1 MCGISGIISYQQN
14 ATIVKS
20 ISSILQAI
28 AHRGPDDEGF
38 VFFEGNHATPVFGND
53 TPQNVKQ
60 SNLLYSPKNGIEEI
74 DTQANL
80 VLAHRRL
87 SILDLSANAHQ
98 PLCNEDAN
106 YWIVFNGEIY
116 NYKNIRDELT
126 DLGHHFTSNSDTEV
140 VLKAYIAWGAACL
153 TKFNG
158 MWSFVIYDKN
168 QQKLFGARDRFGV
181 KPFYYIH
188 NNNYFAFCSEIKGL
202 LKLEGFNKE
211 INPKAV
217 YDYLM
222 LGKMEIDSE
231 TFFRGIFEL
240 KPAAYFELDV
250 QSKEFTIQNYYQL
263 HTNLIWE
270 KVDKTKLA
278 IIVDDLKTKITEA
291 IATRLNSDV
300 KTGTCLSG
308 GIDSSI
314 VVGTINEL
322 LKQNKIES
330 RVFGSEKQ
338 EVFTASYPDND
349 IDESKWAKL
358 VVDKTKTNWNQTF
371 PTAAQL
377 KEQLEDLVYAQD
389 IPFGSSSS
397 FSQYKV
403 MELLHSKNVKVTLDG
418 QGADELFGGY
428 ANHFTNFI
436 LNAFKAFSFSTILNN
451 LKNAHPSFSN
461 KKNIFKLPIQSFTI
475 KHFQKIYFKKFI
487 KHEPELAFVNSK
499 LISTHQKRF
508 SFINDKIKP
517 TFNELLHYQFTEY
530 GLKHLLR
537 TADRNSMHFSVE
549 SRMPFVDDIDLI
561 TSVFNISG
569 SYKIQQGKS
578 KFLLREAM
586 KDILPSEIYN
596 RTDKIGFATPEK
608 KWMQELKP
616 YFKEIIGQQ
625 KNDEYVNWEE
635 FYQNFDAIYEHALKT
650 STLRLWRFINFA
662 LWRKVYQV

>member
-14 ATIVKS
+14 TTLVKS
-20 ISSILQAI
+20 ISSVLQEI
-28 AHRGPDDEGF
+28 IHRGPDDEGF
-38 VFFEGNHATPVFGND
+38 VFFEGNTSTPVFGKD
-53 TPQNVKQ
+53 TPLDVKQ
-60 SNLLYSPKNGIEEI
+60 SNLLYSPKIGIEEI
-74 DTQANL
+74 NTNANV

-87 SILDLSANAHQ
+87 SILDLTEYAHQ
-98 PLCNEDAN
+98 PLCNEDGN
-106 YWIVFNGEIY
+106 YWMVFNGEIY
-116 NYKNIRDELT
+116 NYQTIKEELIA
-126 DLGHHFTSNSDTEV
+126 LGYQFTSNSDTEV

-158 MWSFVIYDKN
+158 MWSFVIYDKTL
-168 QQKLFGARDRFGV
+168 QKLFGARDRFGV

-188 NNNYFAFCSEIKGL
+188 NNHYFAFCSEIKGL
-202 LKLEGFNKE
+202 LKLEGFKKE

-217 YDYLM
+217 YDYLV

-231 TFFRGIFEL
+231 TFFKGIFEL
-240 KPAAYFELDV
+240 KPATYFELDV
-250 QSKEFTIQNYYQL
+250 STQKFEIHNYFQL
-263 HTNLIWE
+263 KTNTNWE
-270 KVDKTKLA
+270 KVDKFKSE
-278 IIVDDLKTKITEA
+278 IIITDLKTKITNA
-291 IATRLNSDV
+291 IATRLNSDA

-322 LKQNKIES
+322 LKQNKIEQI
-330 RVFGSEKQ
+330 GEKQ
-338 EVFTASYPDND
+338 EVFTASYPND
-349 IDESKWAKL
+349 AIDESKWAKL
-358 VVDKTKTNWNQTF
+358 VVDQTKTNWNQTF

-389 IPFGSSSS
+389 IPFGSSST

-403 MELLHSKNVKVTLDG
+403 MELIHSKNVKVTLDG

-428 ANHFTNFI
+428 ANHFTNWMA
-436 LNAFKAFSFSTILNN
+436 NAFKSFSFSAIRQNLN
-451 LKNAHPSFSN
+451 NAHPSFSN
-461 KKNIFKLPIQSFTI
+461 KKNILKLPIQSFFI
-475 KHFQKIYFKKFI
+475 KNFQKIYFKKFI

-499 LISTHQKRF
+499 LISTNQNRF
-508 SFINDKIKP
+508 NFINDKIKP
-517 TFNELLHYQFTEY
+517 TFNELLHYQFTKY

-549 SRMPFVDDIDLI
+549 SRMPFADDIELI
-561 TSVFNISG
+561 ETVFNISG

-586 KDILPSEIYN
+586 KDLLPNEIYN

-616 YFKEIIGQQ
+616 YFKEIISQQ

-635 FYQNFDAIYEHALKT
+635 FYQNFDAIYDNALNT

>member
-14 ATIVKS
+14 ATLVKS
-20 ISSILQAI
+20 ISSVLQAI
-28 AHRGPDDEGF
+28 KHRGPDDEGF
-38 VFFEGNHATPVFGND
+38 VFFDNNTPIPVFGND

-60 SNLLYSPKNGIEEI
+60 SNLLYSPKIGI
-74 DTQANL
+74 DDLNTNANV
-80 VLAHRRL
+80 VLGHRRL
-87 SILDLSANAHQ
+87 SILDLTEYAHQ
-98 PLCNEDAN
+98 PLCNEDSN
-106 YWIVFNGEIY
+106 YWIAFNGEIY
-116 NYKNIRDELT
+116 NYQTIRDELVK
-126 DLGHHFTSNSDTEV
+126 LGFHFTSTSDTEV

-158 MWSFVIYDKN
+158 MWSFVIYDKTL
-168 QQKLFGARDRFGV
+168 QKLFGARDRFGV

-202 LKLEGFNKE
+202 LKIEGFKKE

-217 YDYLM
+217 YDYLV

-240 KPAAYFELDV
+240 KPATYFELEV
-250 QSKEFTIQNYYQL
+250 KTKKLEIYNYYQL
-263 HTNLIWE
+263 KTNTNWE
-270 KVDKTKLA
+270 KVDKSKSET
-278 IIVDDLKTKITEA
+278 IVADLKTKITNA
-291 IATRLNSDV
+291 IATRLNSDA

-322 LKQNKIES
+322 LKQKEIKQI
-330 RVFGSEKQ
+330 GEKQ
-338 EVFTASYPDND
+338 EVFTASYPDYE
-349 IDESKWAKL
+349 IDESNWAKL
-358 VVDKTKTNWNQTF
+358 VVNQTKTNWNQTF
-371 PTAAQL
+371 PSAIELRAQL
-377 KEQLEDLVYAQD
+377 DELVYAQD
-389 IPFGSSSS
+389 IPFGSSST

-403 MELLHSKNVKVTLDG
+403 MELIHSKNVKVTLDG

-436 LNAFKAFSFSTILNN
+436 INSFKEFSFSTILNN
-451 LKNAHPSFSN
+451 LKNAHRSFSN
-461 KKNIFKLPIQSFTI
+461 KKNIFKLPLQSLIIKNFQSF
-475 KHFQKIYFKKFI
+475 YFKKFI
-487 KHEPELAFVNSK
+487 KHEPELAFVNPT
-499 LISTHQKRF
+499 LISDNKYRF

-517 TFNELLHYQFTEY
+517 TLNGLLHYQFTEY

-549 SRMPFVDDIDLI
+549 SRMPFADDIDLI
-561 TSVFNISG
+561 ESVFNVSG
-569 SYKIQQGKS
+569 SYKIQYGKS
-578 KFLLREAM
+578 KYLLREAM
-586 KDILPSEIYN
+586 KDILPEEIYN

-608 KWMQELKP
+608 NWFIELQP
-616 YFKEIIGQQ
+616 YFKEIISQL

-635 FYQNFDAIYEHALKT
+635 FYQNFDAIYENALNT

-662 LWRKVYQV
+662 LWRKVYHV

>member
-1 MCGISGIISYQQN
+1 MCGISGIVSYQQN
-14 ATIVKS
+14 ATLVKS
-20 ISSILQAI
+20 ISSVLQEI
-28 AHRGPDDEGF
+28 KHRGPDDEGF
-38 VFFEGNHATPVFGND
+38 VFFEGNHSTPIFGND

-60 SNLLYSPKNGIEEI
+60 SNLLYSPKIGIEKI

-87 SILDLSANAHQ
+87 SILDLTANAHQ

-116 NYKNIRDELT
+116 NYKIIRAELIA
-126 DLGHHFTSNSDTEV
+126 LGYQFTSNSDTEV
-140 VLKAYIAWGAACL
+140 MLKAYIAWGAACL

-158 MWSFVIYDKN
+158 MWSFVIYDKTK
-168 QQKLFGARDRFGV
+168 QKLFGARDRFGV

-188 NNNYFAFCSEIKGL
+188 NNDYFAFCSEIKGL
-202 LKLEGFNKE
+202 LKVDDFKKE

-217 YDYLM
+217 YDYLV
-222 LGKMEIDSE
+222 LGKMEIDTE
-231 TFFRGIFEL
+231 TFFKNIFEL
-240 KPAAYFELDV
+240 KPANYFELDV
-250 QSKEFTIQNYYQL
+250 QSKQFKIQTYYTL
-263 HTNLIWE
+263 HTNLNWE
-270 KVDKTKLA
+270 KVEKEKSAT
-278 IIVDDLKTKITEA
+278 IVADLKHKITSA
-291 IATRLNSDV
+291 IFSHLNSDV

-322 LKQNKIES
+322 LKQKELKQIGN
-330 RVFGSEKQ
+330 KQ
-338 EVFTASYPDND
+338 EVFTASYPDNE

-358 VVDKTKTNWNQTF
+358 VVEETNTHWNQTF
-371 PTAAQL
+371 PTTAQL

-389 IPFGSSSS
+389 IPFGSSSTY
-397 FSQYKV
+397 SQYKV
-403 MELLHSKNVKVTLDG
+403 MELINNKNVKVTLDG

-436 LNAFKAFSFSTILNN
+436 INSFKAFSFSTIRKNLNN
-451 LKNAHPSFSN
+451 THPSFTN
-461 KKNIFKLPIQSFTI
+461 RKNVIKLPLQKFAIQYFQSF
-475 KHFQKIYFKKFI
+475 YFKKFI
-487 KHEPELAFVNSK
+487 KHEPELAFVNK
-499 LISTHQKRF
+499 GLIASNTKRF
-508 SFINDKIKP
+508 RFINDKIKH
-517 TFNELLHYQFTEY
+517 TLNGLLHYQFTEY

-549 SRMPFVDDIDLI
+549 SRMPFADDIDLI
-561 TSVFNISG
+561 EAVFNISG
-569 SYKIQQGKS
+569 SYKIQHGKS
-578 KFLLREAM
+578 KYLLREAM
-586 KDILPSEIYN
+586 KEVLPKEIYN

-616 YFKEIIGQQ
+616 YFKEMISQK

-635 FYQNFDAIYEHALKT
+635 FYQNFDAIYDNALNT

>member
-14 ATIVKS
+14 ATLVKS
-20 ISSILQAI
+20 ISSVLQVI
-28 AHRGPDDEGF
+28 KHRGPDDEGF
-38 VFFEGNHATPVFGND
+38 VFFEENHATPVFGND

-60 SNLLYSPKNGIEEI
+60 SNLLYSPKIGIEDFNTKATI
-74 DTQANL
+74 

-87 SILDLSANAHQ
+87 SILDLSENAHQ

-116 NYKNIRDELT
+116 NYKIIRAELIA
-126 DLGHHFTSNSDTEV
+126 LGYQFTSNSDTEV
-140 VLKAYIAWGAACL
+140 VLKAYLAWGAACL

-158 MWSFVIYDKN
+158 MWSFMIYDKTL
-168 QQKLFGARDRFGV
+168 QKLFGARDRFGV

-202 LKLEGFNKE
+202 LKIEGLKKE

-217 YDYLM
+217 YDYLV
-222 LGKMEIDSE
+222 LGKMEIDAE
-231 TFFRGIFEL
+231 TFFKDIFEL
-240 KPAAYFELDV
+240 KPATYFELDV
-250 QSKEFTIQNYYQL
+250 KTKKFEIHNYFQL
-263 HTNLIWE
+263 KTNTNWE
-270 KVDKTKLA
+270 KIDEFKSAT
-278 IIVDDLKTKITEA
+278 IIADLKTKITNA
-291 IATRLNSDV
+291 IATRLNSDA

-322 LKQNKIES
+322 LKQQEIQQI
-330 RVFGSEKQ
+330 GEKQ
-338 EVFTASYPDND
+338 EVFTASYPDNA

-358 VVDKTKTNWNQTF
+358 VVEQTDTNWNQTF
-371 PTAAQL
+371 PTAVQL

-389 IPFGSSSS
+389 IPFGSSST

-403 MELLHSKNVKVTLDG
+403 MELIHSKKVKVTLDG

-428 ANHFTNFI
+428 ANHFTNWMT
-436 LNAFKAFSFSTILNN
+436 NAFKSFSFSTSLNN
-451 LKNAHPSFSN
+451 LKNAHPSFSS
-461 KKNIFKLPIQSFTI
+461 KKNIFKLPIQSFFI
-475 KHFQKIYFKKFI
+475 KNFQKIYLKKFI
-487 KHEPELAFVNSK
+487 KHEPELAFVNK
-499 LISTHQKRF
+499 GLIASNNKRF
-508 SFINDKIKP
+508 SFINDKIKA
-517 TFNELLHYQFTEY
+517 TLNGLLHYQFTEY

-537 TADRNSMHFSVE
+537 TADRNSMRFSIE
-549 SRMPFVDDIDLI
+549 SRMPFADDIELI
-561 TSVFNISG
+561 ETVFNISG

-586 KDILPSEIYN
+586 KDLLPNEIYN

-625 KNDEYVNWEE
+625 KNDEFVNWEE
-635 FYQNFDAIYEHALKT
+635 FYQNFDAIYDNALNT

>member
-1 MCGISGIISYQQN
+1 MCGISGIISFQQN
-14 ATIVKS
+14 NKLVKS
-20 ISSILQAI
+20 ISSVNDEIK
-28 AHRGPDDEGF
+28 HRGPDDEGY
-38 VFFEGNHATPVFGND
+38 VFFEHNTPTPVFGND

-60 SNLLYSPKNGIEEI
+60 SNLLYSPKIGFEEI
-74 DTQANL
+74 TGNTNV
-80 VLAHRRL
+80 VLGHRRL
-87 SILDLSANAHQ
+87 SILDLSAHAHQ
-98 PLCNEDAN
+98 PLCNEDSN
-106 YWIVFNGEIY
+106 FWIVFNGEIY
-116 NYKNIRDELT
+116 NYQVIREELIA
-126 DLGHHFTSNSDTEV
+126 LGYQFTSNSDTEV

-202 LKLEGFNKE
+202 LKLDGFEKK

-217 YDYLM
+217 YDYLV
-222 LGKMEIDSE
+222 LGKMELDTE
-231 TFFRGIFEL
+231 TFFKGIFEL
-240 KPAAYFELDV
+240 KPSSYFELEV
-250 QSKEFTIQNYYQL
+250 NTKKIRFTNYYQL
-263 HTNLIWE
+263 QTNLNWE
-270 KVDKTKLA
+270 KVDKTKSTKVVA
-278 IIVDDLKTKITEA
+278 DLKTKITEA
-291 IATRLNSDV
+291 ISTRLNSDV
-300 KTGTCLSG
+300 ETGTCLSG

-314 VVGTINEL
+314 LVGTINQL
-322 LKQNKIES
+322 LNQKKIEQI
-330 RVFGSEKQ
+330 GEKQ
-338 EVFTASYPDND
+338 EVFTASYPEND

-358 VVDKTKTNWNQTF
+358 VVEQTKTNWNQTF

-377 KEQLEDLVYAQD
+377 KEQLEDLIYAQD
-389 IPFGSSSS
+389 IPFGSSST

-403 MELLHSKNVKVTLDG
+403 MELIHSKNVKVTLDG

-436 LNAFKAFSFSTILNN
+436 THAFKTFSFSVIRQN
-451 LKNAHPSFSN
+451 LKNTHPSFAN
-461 KKNIFKLPIQSFTI
+461 QKNSFKIPLQSFVI
-475 KHFQKIYFKKFI
+475 SNFPNIYFKKLI
-487 KHEPELAFVNSK
+487 QHEPELAFVNYQ
-499 LISTHQKRF
+499 LISDNQNRF
-508 SFINDKIKP
+508 GLINDKIKP
-517 TFNELLHYQFTEY
+517 TFNGLLHFQFTEY

-537 TADRNSMHFSVE
+537 TADRNSMRFSVE
-549 SRMPFVDDIDLI
+549 SRMPFADDIILI
-561 TSVFNISG
+561 TTVFNVSG

-586 KDILPSEIYN
+586 KNVLPNEIYN

-616 YFKEIIGQQ
+616 YFKEIISQQ
-625 KNDEYVNWEE
+625 KNDEFVNWED
-635 FYQNFDAIYEHALKT
+635 FYKNFDSIYEHAINT